1 MEIKALDNK
10 NLRTNEENKSLAI
23 TVKGL
28 KDERKRL
35 E

>member
-1 MEIKALDNK
+1 
-10 NLRTNEENKSLAI
+10 
-23 TVKGL
+23 VKGL